1 MKNKIKSLALV
12 GILPL
17 LMACGTRTGLPKIK
31 RLDTTDAYAVFFGV
45 PYNGDDP
52 NYTKHDFT
60 SKDIDNIIRH
70 ADLYKMNKDGFIEK
84 LKVET
89 EKSSDDTNYKDKEYM
104 YRDINDDYWY
114 LRIHYDD
121 EFDEYLINKKTGKAI
136 YVDDEDIYFNFAGQ
150 KSASHRRYY
159 PQDKDGNLYTVST
172 SLIKGI
178 YITKIKIN
186 EEEEKIEYKDIFT
199 HYSLQ
204 DYTPIGVDNDGNIAV
219 CVESDPMY
227 DGYGYKETEK
237 SKVIYITNE
246 GNEFEIETTE
256 HFYTTADIKSSSSSG
271 ETTKHYDN
279 VDVLTKGFWQGYD
292 NEIYTNEG
300 RYICKVVP
308 EKNSDGK
315 IVGAKQE
322 PVCELEYKPSYLAYT
337 GGYVYLDGLQEVY
350 AFAYS
355 KENDSE
361 EYSSVDFYCMYGK
374 NMGKK
379 VLSVPAELAD
389 SLWFLDSGF
398 YSSNDSIYFD
408 GTYKTTRITFGN
420 EPSYVSKEISG
431 YFGRQVTYDN
441 KIMLRTAY
449 NIYKIYDFE
458 KGEEIKTTG
467 CQFEFL
473 DGAGECDLMVL
484 AN

>member
-17 LMACGTRTGLPKIK
+17 LMACGTNTGLPMIK
-31 RLDTTDAYAVFFGV
+31 SLDISDAYAVFYAV
-45 PYNGDDP
+45 PYNGDNP
-52 NYTKHDFT
+52 NYIKDHFT
-60 SKDIDNIIRH
+60 REDIDNIISH
-70 ADLYKMNKDGFIEK
+70 ADLFKMNKDGYIEK

-89 EKSSDDTNYKDKEYM
+89 EESSDDINYKDKFYF
-104 YRDINDDYWY
+104 YKDINDDYFY
-114 LRIHYDD
+114 LRINYDGESD
-121 EFDEYLINKKTGKAI
+121 GYFVNKKTGKTI
-136 YVDDEDIYFNFAGQ
+136 FVDDEDFNFNFAGQ
-150 KSASHRRYY
+150 KSSSHRRYY
-159 PQDKDGNLYTVST
+159 PEDKDGNLYTVT
-172 SLIKGI
+172 KNFKKGN
-178 YITKIKIN
+178 YISKIKID
-186 EEEEKIEYKDIFT
+186 EEKENIEVKNIFT
-199 HYSLQ
+199 HYSLE
-204 DYTPIGVDNDGNIAV
+204 DSTPIGVDKDGNIAV

-227 DGYGYKETEK
+227 EGYGYKETEK

-256 HFYTTADIKSSSSSG
+256 HFYTTVDIEGSNSSG
-271 ETTKHYDN
+271 KYTKHYDN

-350 AFAYS
+350 AFTYT

-374 NMGKK
+374 NSGKK
-379 VLSVPAELAD
+379 VLSAPAELAD
-389 SLWFLDSGF
+389 IFWTLDSGF
-398 YSSNDSIYFD
+398 YSSNDSVYFD
-408 GTYKTTRITFGN
+408 GKEGYTRITFGD
-420 EPSYVSKEISG
+420 EPSYVTKKISG
-431 YFGRQVTYDN
+431 FWGIKVTYDN
-441 KIMLRTAY
+441 KIVVRTAY
-449 NIYKIYDFE
+449 NVYKIYDFE

-467 CQFEFL
+467 CQFEIIA
-473 DGAGECDLMVL
+473 DSSSCYLMVF
-484 AN
+484 